1 MPRVW
6 VPDMTGGSTLAG
18 KVAGMGGDVLT
29 TLRGVEAEFNYIL
42 PAAEKPLVYMYEPPA
57 GVPARTGRFEKRRMA
72 VHDARPLAAG
82 LSLDVEGF
90 CLRTH
95 RTAVRDFFDELQ
107 MRTIYYPEI
116 ARLALA
122 ATGASR
128 AHPFDHTLRAS
139 ADGNDGFGA
148 VRTPVRVAHC
158 DYTIASGPQR
168 VRDLLPEHVAAKVLE
183 GRFAIVNVW
192 QPLKGPVQEA
202 PLAAC
207 DARTVAPKELV
218 ATEMRYPDRLG
229 ETYALAY
236 GPSHQWYYIP
246 QMRAD
251 EALLMKTYDS
261 ATDGRA
267 RFTPHSAFDLPDTP
281 PDAPRRESIETRI
294 LLSFA

>member
-1 MPRVW
+1 M
-6 VPDMTGGSTLAG
+6 MS
-18 KVAGMGGDVLT
+18 GDVPT
-29 TLRGVEAEFNYIL
+29 APRSVEAEFNYIVSE
-42 PAAEKPLVYMYEPPA
+42 PERPFVYMYEPPA
-57 GVPARTGRFEKRRMA
+57 GVPTLTGRFEKHTRTVA
-72 VHDARPLAAG
+72 DARPLAAH

-95 RTAVRDFFDELQ
+95 RTAVRDFLDETQ
-107 MRTIYYPEI
+107 VRTVYYPEI
-116 ARLALA
+116 ARAA
-122 ATGASR
+122 QDATGAAR
-128 AHPFDHTLRAS
+128 AWVFDHTLRAS
-139 ADGNDGFGA
+139 ADGNDSFGA

-158 DYTIASGPQR
+158 DYTITSGPQR

-183 GRFAIVNVW
+183 RRFAIVNVW
-192 QPLKGPVQEA
+192 QPLKGPVQES

-207 DARTVAPKELV
+207 DARTVAPQELV
-218 ATEMRYPDRLG
+218 ATEMRYPDRTG

-236 GPSHQWYYIP
+236 GPSHRWFYVP

-267 RFTPHSAFDLPDTP
+267 RFTPHSAFDLPATP
-281 PDAPRRESIETRI
+281 PDAPRRESVEVRV